1 MLGGVKRKGK
11 GMRLLGLVAC
21 MWMMCVSLHA
31 ADLDTLY
38 RRLEY
43 ALEHRSEYMQR
54 KENRIDLLKRQLQG
68 EHSSEK
74 AFRLYDSIYQEYY
87 IYKFDSAMVYVDR
100 AEQLATEQ
108 GNAYYYN
115 LFAVFRAYLLSTTGY
130 FSEAAATLKRV
141 DQSVFDRRLRK
152 EYYQACQWA
161 YNVWAEYSGDKVYAP
176 RYRKEAA
183 LYADSL
189 LGVLEPGTR
198 EYEYSQA
205 ENAKLA
211 DKWDVAEKHYFQALK
226 GLPVDTRLY
235 ACVTCG
241 LALNY
246 AEKGDD
252 ESYEKYLILSAI
264 SDQLC
269 PLKENLSMQELALHI
284 YKTREADVDQA
295 NRYLNYAMEDALFYN
310 NRLRLLEIARKFP
323 QIVVAYQ
330 QQNKEKSQRLSLA
343 LVFVCILSVGL
354 LFSLLY
360 IYKQIR
366 QLHARRK
373 ELLDVNNQ
381 LKELNRKL
389 MDTNHIRED
398 YVSLFLDLCAAYI
411 DKLNKYQELV
421 KRKVKAKQMDD
432 LLKLAYSSKMSEM
445 DAKEFF
451 VNFDTAF
458 LAIYPNF
465 IEEFNALLREGEQI
479 VPKKGEILNTELR
492 IFALIRMGI
501 KDSSKIATLLFYS
514 PQTIYNYRSAVKNR
528 ALVRDDFERQV
539 EKLCSVI

>member
-21 MWMMCVSLHA
+21 MWMMCVPLHA

-189 LGVLEPGTR
+189 LSVLEPGTR
-198 EYEYSQA
+198 EYEYCQA

>member
-1 MLGGVKRKGK
+1 
-11 GMRLLGLVAC
+11 MRLSGFVAC

-54 KENRIDLLKRQLQG
+54 KENRIDLLKRQLQE
-68 EHSSEK
+68 EHSPEK

-100 AEQLATEQ
+100 AEQLATGQ

-141 DQSVFDRRLRK
+141 DRSVFDRRLRK

-176 RYRKEAA
+176 RYRKEAT

-189 LGVLEPGTR
+189 LSVLEPGTR
-198 EYEYSQA
+198 EYEYRQA
-205 ENAKLA
+205 ENAKFA

-269 PLKENLSMQELALHI
+269 PLKENLSLQELALHI